1 MSIDTSTLEAYREIM
16 EDEADS
22 FIAEILTN
30 FYISTQNLIE
40 TLDKSLVKNNV
51 EEFTRAAHTLRSTSA
66 TVGALRVSGLATD
79 LETRGGSEPLTDL
92 QPLIFELKEAYE
104 KAEVELKELYR

>member
-1 MSIDTSTLEAYREIM
+1 MSINSSTLEAYREIM

-30 FYISTQNLIE
+30 FYVNARNLIDA
-40 TLDKSLVKNNV
+40 LDKNIAENNV

-66 TVGALRVSGLATD
+66 TVGALRVSDLATD
-79 LETRGGSEPLTDL
+79 LEARSTSEHLSNL
-92 QPLIFELKEAYE
+92 QPLIFELTEAYE
-104 KAEVELKELYR
+104 EAEAELKELYR